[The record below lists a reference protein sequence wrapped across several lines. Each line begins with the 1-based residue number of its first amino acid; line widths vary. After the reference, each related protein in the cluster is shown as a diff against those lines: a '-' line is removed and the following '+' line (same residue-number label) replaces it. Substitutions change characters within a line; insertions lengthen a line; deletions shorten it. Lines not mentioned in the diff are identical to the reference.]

1 MRDTKL
7 GAGGHCNLMGAPEN
21 ERQMPGARLRFYPAS
36 ITSSHR
42 KVSPIMPPFLH
53 FHALAAP
60 RGDGLRPEL
69 LALFERLEAVR
80 EPDLTVTELNRH
92 LADAV
97 VQFGPHPVPDEGVA
111 PPEEPAKDLAL
122 GVAETHVRGVG
133 H

>member
-7 GAGGHCNLMGAPEN
+7 GAGGHCNLK
-21 ERQMPGARLRFYPAS
+21 ERMPAARLL
-36 ITSSHR
+36 SHR

-69 LALFERLEAVR
+69 LALFKRFAAVR
-80 EPDLTVTELNRH
+80 EPDLTVIEIDRH

-97 VQFGPHPVPDEGVA
+97 AQPGPHRSPDEGVA
-111 PPEEPAKDLAL
+111 TPEKPVKDMAL
-122 GVAETHVRGVG
+122 GVAETEGHVP
-133 H
+133 

>member
-1 MRDTKL
+1 VRDTKL
-7 GAGGHCNLMGAPEN
+7 GAGGHCSLK
-21 ERQMPGARLRFYPAS
+21 ERMPGARLL
-36 ITSSHR
+36 SHR

-69 LALFERLEAVR
+69 LALFKRFAAVR
-80 EPDLTVTELNRH
+80 EPDLTVIEFDRH

-97 VQFGPHPVPDEGVA
+97 AQSGPHRSPDEGVA
-111 PPEEPAKDLAL
+111 TPEKPVKDMAL
-122 GVAETHVRGVG
+122 GVAKPKGHVPSVG